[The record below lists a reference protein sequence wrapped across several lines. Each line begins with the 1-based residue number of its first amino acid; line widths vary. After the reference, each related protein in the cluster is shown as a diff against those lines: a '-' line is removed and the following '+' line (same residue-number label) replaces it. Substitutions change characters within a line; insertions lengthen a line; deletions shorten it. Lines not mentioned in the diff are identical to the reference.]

1 MEKVGYFMNNN
12 YNAYKVNFLKAFIFK
27 HLIILLCLISV
38 NPYPIPGNGLPSL
51 KNYNIIILKVKV
63 PGKSKIINPNYS
75 FKPSSYF
82 LGMSLI
88 PIAFED
94 SEIELTKSVNQITLK
109 FEGDVTSCKY
119 MFQGCSNIIEID
131 LTYFESSNVQDID
144 YMFDGCTSL
153 NNIKF
158 GKFQTSKLVNM
169 NYVFQNCISL
179 QYLDL
184 PSFDTSLV
192 THFHYLFFGCK
203 SLKYMDLS
211 HFDTSSLRCIHNMF
225 NGCTSITSINLSGF
239 NTSKATLMYYVF
251 TNCKNLISLD
261 LSSFEFNSNPG
272 TYNMFDGCEKLEFV
286 NFKIASISEIS
297 NHNYMIR
304 NTAKNIVFCVDETKT
319 IILNQLMESNNCSTR
334 TYDCLN
340 WRKYQKKIVPDLDI
354 CVDSCSSTSY
364 PYEYLGKC
372 YNKCPNGTVALNSMC
387 QDCIKLG
394 KCEDIEATEFKNKL
408 EETITSYV
416 DSSSVIKGND
426 FLAAVLSSNE
436 INHEEL
442 FKKGLSSF
450 ELGECTDV
458 LKQHYDIN
466 NEENLIVLNM
476 ETKKE
481 KNESDN
487 NSDESLNL
495 AKNNQLEIFNKEG
508 RQLDLS
514 VCKEDVKFFLSLA
527 DEGKIDL
534 DFVKSF
540 SEQGIDVFDASNN
553 FFNDICY
560 LYNDNGIDIPMKDRR
575 NYVFLKA
582 YFCRIGCTYGGIDH
596 TLNAAIC
603 NCNTTFIQEDEN
615 DITTNYEKNEINF
628 KDIKNS
634 FLSNLFSF
642 NFDVL
647 KCYKLVF
654 NLKILLRN
662 YGFYCLFFMLIL
674 QIIFVIIYLV
684 KKLNPVKNFMMSLNK
699 LNNKTKK
706 KINNIN
712 IINNKS
718 FMNKRKSKLIK
729 YKLKLFPPKR
739 RNNIIHLNKNEN
751 NKNSLNNLM
760 NSKSNSY
767 SSKRPFPSQN
777 SQNINIYMKDNQ
789 KVIKNNLKKSLGNF
803 DNKNDKKLNI
813 NKDEAIKLLE
823 NIYDIQ
829 NADYEEAIFYDKRGY
844 LKMYWGFLVDTQI
857 ILGTFC
863 TDNHLDLFAIKL
875 SFFIFTFQISFF
887 LNALFYTDKYISNAY
902 HNNGVLDFVS
912 GLPKSI
918 YSFIATLITT
928 NLLRMLS
935 TSKNELLRLI
945 IEKLKYKSYISL
957 IQIKLAKLRTKLIIY
972 FIIVFLFSIIF
983 LYYVSVFCAVYRNS
997 QKYWFLG
1004 CLESF
1009 GIDSSLSIIICIFLA
1024 IFRYI
1029 SIKKH
1034 IKYLYVLGN
1043 LISNFL

>member
-1 MEKVGYFMNNN
+1 
-12 YNAYKVNFLKAFIFK
+12 
-27 HLIILLCLISV
+27 
-38 NPYPIPGNGLPSL
+38 
-51 KNYNIIILKVKV
+51 
-63 PGKSKIINPNYS
+63 
-75 FKPSSYF
+75 
-82 LGMSLI
+82 
-88 PIAFED
+88 
-94 SEIELTKSVNQITLK
+94 
-109 FEGDVTSCKY
+109 
-119 MFQGCSNIIEID
+119 
-131 LTYFESSNVQDID
+131 
-144 YMFDGCTSL
+144 
-153 NNIKF
+153 
-158 GKFQTSKLVNM
+158 
-169 NYVFQNCISL
+169 
-179 QYLDL
+179 
-184 PSFDTSLV
+184 
-192 THFHYLFFGCK
+192 
-203 SLKYMDLS
+203 
-211 HFDTSSLRCIHNMF
+211 
-225 NGCTSITSINLSGF
+225 
-239 NTSKATLMYYVF
+239 
-251 TNCKNLISLD
+251 
-261 LSSFEFNSNPG
+261 
-272 TYNMFDGCEKLEFV
+272 
-286 NFKIASISEIS
+286 
-297 NHNYMIR
+297 
-304 NTAKNIVFCVDETKT
+304 
-319 IILNQLMESNNCSTR
+319 
-334 TYDCLN
+334 
-340 WRKYQKKIVPDLDI
+340 
-354 CVDSCSSTSY
+354 
-364 PYEYLGKC
+364 
-372 YNKCPNGTVALNSMC
+372 
-387 QDCIKLG
+387 
-394 KCEDIEATEFKNKL
+394 
-408 EETITSYV
+408 
-416 DSSSVIKGND
+416 
-426 FLAAVLSSNE
+426 
-436 INHEEL
+436 
-442 FKKGLSSF
+442 
-450 ELGECTDV
+450 
-458 LKQHYDIN
+458 
-466 NEENLIVLNM
+466 
-476 ETKKE
+476 
-481 KNESDN
+481 
-487 NSDESLNL
+487 
-495 AKNNQLEIFNKEG
+495 
-508 RQLDLS
+508 
-514 VCKEDVKFFLSLA
+514 
-527 DEGKIDL
+527 
-534 DFVKSF
+534 
-540 SEQGIDVFDASNN
+540 
-553 FFNDICY
+553 
-560 LYNDNGIDIPMKDRR
+560 
-575 NYVFLKA
+575 
-582 YFCRIGCTYGGIDH
+582 
-596 TLNAAIC
+596 
-603 NCNTTFIQEDEN
+603 
-615 DITTNYEKNEINF
+615 
-628 KDIKNS
+628 
-634 FLSNLFSF
+634 
-642 NFDVL
+642 
-647 KCYKLVF
+647 
-654 NLKILLRN
+654 
-662 YGFYCLFFMLIL
+662 MLIL

-751 NKNSLNNLM
+751 SKNSLNNLM

-823 NIYDIQ
+823 NIYDIH

>member
-1 MEKVGYFMNNN
+1 M
-12 YNAYKVNFLKAFIFK
+12 
-27 HLIILLCLISV
+27 
-38 NPYPIPGNGLPSL
+38 
-51 KNYNIIILKVKV
+51 
-63 PGKSKIINPNYS
+63 
-75 FKPSSYF
+75 
-82 LGMSLI
+82 
-88 PIAFED
+88 
-94 SEIELTKSVNQITLK
+94 
-109 FEGDVTSCKY
+109 
-119 MFQGCSNIIEID
+119 
-131 LTYFESSNVQDID
+131 
-144 YMFDGCTSL
+144 
-153 NNIKF
+153 
-158 GKFQTSKLVNM
+158 
-169 NYVFQNCISL
+169 
-179 QYLDL
+179 
-184 PSFDTSLV
+184 
-192 THFHYLFFGCK
+192 
-203 SLKYMDLS
+203 
-211 HFDTSSLRCIHNMF
+211 
-225 NGCTSITSINLSGF
+225 
-239 NTSKATLMYYVF
+239 
-251 TNCKNLISLD
+251 
-261 LSSFEFNSNPG
+261 
-272 TYNMFDGCEKLEFV
+272 
-286 NFKIASISEIS
+286 
-297 NHNYMIR
+297 
-304 NTAKNIVFCVDETKT
+304 
-319 IILNQLMESNNCSTR
+319 
-334 TYDCLN
+334 
-340 WRKYQKKIVPDLDI
+340 
-354 CVDSCSSTSY
+354 
-364 PYEYLGKC
+364 
-372 YNKCPNGTVALNSMC
+372 
-387 QDCIKLG
+387 
-394 KCEDIEATEFKNKL
+394 
-408 EETITSYV
+408 
-416 DSSSVIKGND
+416 
-426 FLAAVLSSNE
+426 
-436 INHEEL
+436 
-442 FKKGLSSF
+442 
-450 ELGECTDV
+450 
-458 LKQHYDIN
+458 
-466 NEENLIVLNM
+466 
-476 ETKKE
+476 
-481 KNESDN
+481 
-487 NSDESLNL
+487 
-495 AKNNQLEIFNKEG
+495 
-508 RQLDLS
+508 
-514 VCKEDVKFFLSLA
+514 
-527 DEGKIDL
+527 
-534 DFVKSF
+534 
-540 SEQGIDVFDASNN
+540 
-553 FFNDICY
+553 
-560 LYNDNGIDIPMKDRR
+560 
-575 NYVFLKA
+575 
-582 YFCRIGCTYGGIDH
+582 
-596 TLNAAIC
+596 
-603 NCNTTFIQEDEN
+603 
-615 DITTNYEKNEINF
+615 
-628 KDIKNS
+628 
-634 FLSNLFSF
+634 
-642 NFDVL
+642 
-647 KCYKLVF
+647 
-654 NLKILLRN
+654 
-662 YGFYCLFFMLIL
+662 
-674 QIIFVIIYLV
+674 V

-803 DNKNDKKLNI
+803 ENKNDKKLNI

-823 NIYDIQ
+823 NIYDIH